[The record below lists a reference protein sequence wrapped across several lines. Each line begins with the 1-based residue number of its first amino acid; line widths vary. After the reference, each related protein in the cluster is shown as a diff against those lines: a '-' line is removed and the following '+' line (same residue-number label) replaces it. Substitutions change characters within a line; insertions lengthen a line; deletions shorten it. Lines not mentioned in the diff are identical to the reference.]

1 MCYNLCSIVVP
12 PRVTV
17 DYDHPYLNKHD
28 MANLKIRLR
37 FSSINRKYGFQLN
50 DVIAN
55 VGVVVIL
62 VMWVGTFSLLSVE
75 SKLNLLNATYLFF
88 STLSQNSIV
97 TS

>member
-1 MCYNLCSIVVP
+1 
-12 PRVTV
+12 
-17 DYDHPYLNKHD
+17 

-50 DVIAN
+50 DVIAS

-62 VMWVGTFSLLSVE
+62 DMWVGTFSLLSVE

>member
-1 MCYNLCSIVVP
+1 
-12 PRVTV
+12 
-17 DYDHPYLNKHD
+17 
-28 MANLKIRLR
+28 MAILKIRLR

-50 DVIAN
+50 DVIAS